1 MHLLDWTIIVAYL
14 AWVLYDGVKRARGTG
29 AVDGYFLASRSLPWW
44 AVGLSVMATQMSAI
58 TLVGTTGQ
66 GYDDGIRF
74 VQFYFGLPL
83 AMIIL
88 SVTLVPFFHRAR
100 VFTAYEYLER
110 RFDAR
115 TRALTS
121 LLFLV
126 SRGLGAGVTIAAP
139 AVILSIVLGWSL
151 PLTILAIGIPT
162 TLYTML
168 GGVQAVTWADVKQM
182 VVIMVGV
189 TAAVAALI
197 VGLPDDVS
205 LEPALHVAGATGR
218 LQAIDFTF
226 DLNETYT
233 FWSGLIGG
241 LFLALGYFGCDQ
253 SQVQRY
259 LTAKSVDAGRQSL
272 LLSAFAKI
280 PLQVLILT
288 TGVLVFCFYLFT
300 EPPMLFNAS
309 HEAAVEAS
317 ARAGEYRALDD
328 EFRAAH
334 AHRRADA
341 AAVVAARQAGD
352 DGAAQSAT
360 AAFVESDG
368 RVNDVRARAR
378 DLVRDVTGDAAY
390 SDVNYVFPTFITTH
404 LPVGLVGLLIA
415 AIFAAAMSSIAAELN
430 ALSAASTIDFYRRH
444 FRPGASDAHYLIA
457 SKLATGFWGIFAAII
472 ALYAANL
479 GSLIE
484 VVNRFGSF
492 FYGSLLGVFVLAV
505 GMPRATAGGAFWGLI
520 GGMASVAV
528 VATFTD
534 VSFMWHNLVGVAAVC
549 LIGWAEHAWPA
560 RPTACAVDFAQVVG
574 RAGWAASAEPQASDA
589 WCRPAPSNP
598 GRARVT
604 DNCIDEPDP
613 PDQPRRAP
621 ALPGRGVGARRVQGV
636 VGSGY
641 HGRPGAADDLRVR
654 ERLPQPERRLRRH
667 RCGGA
672 GRTGGASACRSFRRG
687 GRGGAAVDSRQLQ
700 PSGPALSSDPVA
712 RDGGRPA
719 PPGRLGSRQRDATA
733 SRTRRRRRTRPV
745 LGPGRLLHR
754 RRGAARR
761 HAPAARSA
769 DGPRALG

>member
-1 MHLLDWTIIVAYL
+1 MHLIDWTIIVAYL
-14 AWVLYDGVKRARGTG
+14 AWVLYDGVKRAKGTG
-29 AVDGYFLASRSLPWW
+29 AIEGYFLASRSLPWW

-74 VQFYFGLPL
+74 VQFYFGLPV

-100 VFTAYEYLER
+100 VFTAYEFLER

-126 SRGLGAGVTIAAP
+126 SRGLGAGVIIAAP

-151 PLTILAIGIPT
+151 PLTVLAIGIPT

-189 TAAVAALI
+189 TAAVIALI
-197 VGLPDDVS
+197 LGLPDDAS
-205 LEPALHVAGATGR
+205 LEPVLHAAGATGR

-233 FWSGLIGG
+233 FWSGLVGG
-241 LFLALGYFGCDQ
+241 LFLMLGYFGCDQ

-259 LTAKSVDAGRQSL
+259 LTAKSVDAGRASL
-272 LLSAFAKI
+272 LMSAFAKI
-280 PLQVLILT
+280 PLQVLILVM
-288 TGVLVFCFYLFT
+288 GVLVFCFYLFT
-300 EPPMLFNAS
+300 EPPMLFNTA
-309 HEAAVEAS
+309 HQGAVEAS
-317 ARAGEYRALDD
+317 GRAGEYEALDD

-334 AHRRADA
+334 ADRRSDVSAVVTARRA
-341 AAVVAARQAGD
+341 GD
-352 DGAAQSAT
+352 TEGERAAT
-360 AAFVESDG
+360 AAFVESDR
-368 RVNDVRARAR
+368 RVVDVRARAR
-378 DLVRDVTGDAAY
+378 GLVREVTGDAAY

-444 FRPGASDAHYLIA
+444 FRPGASDAHYLRA
-457 SKLATGFWGIFAAII
+457 SKLATAFWGLFAAVI

-505 GMPRATAGGAFWGLI
+505 GMRRATAGGAFWGLI
-520 GGMASVAV
+520 GGMASVAA
-528 VATFTD
+528 VATLTD
-534 VSFMWHNLVGVAAVC
+534 VSFMWHNVVGVVAVC
-549 LIGWAEHAWPA
+549 LIGGLSTLRRPA
-560 RPTACAVDFAQVVG
+560 R
-574 RAGWAASAEPQASDA
+574 
-589 WCRPAPSNP
+589 
-598 GRARVT
+598 
-604 DNCIDEPDP
+604 
-613 PDQPRRAP
+613 
-621 ALPGRGVGARRVQGV
+621 
-636 VGSGY
+636 
-641 HGRPGAADDLRVR
+641 
-654 ERLPQPERRLRRH
+654 
-667 RCGGA
+667 
-672 GRTGGASACRSFRRG
+672 
-687 GRGGAAVDSRQLQ
+687 
-700 PSGPALSSDPVA
+700 
-712 RDGGRPA
+712 
-719 PPGRLGSRQRDATA
+719 
-733 SRTRRRRRTRPV
+733 
-745 LGPGRLLHR
+745 
-754 RRGAARR
+754 
-761 HAPAARSA
+761 
-769 DGPRALG
+769 